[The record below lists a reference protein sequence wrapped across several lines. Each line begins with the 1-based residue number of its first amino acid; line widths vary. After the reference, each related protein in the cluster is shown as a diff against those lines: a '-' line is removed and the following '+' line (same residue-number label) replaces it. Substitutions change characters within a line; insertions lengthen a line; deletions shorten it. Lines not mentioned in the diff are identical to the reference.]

1 VAGVQLRHNQRW
13 TSPRGVAWN
22 FVVMYGRADSGLTT
36 ENGAWCESEERYS
49 SLVAASQ
56 DGIFRID
63 GEGIIR
69 FASQRAADLHGYQD
83 PAELV
88 GQPKAILVT
97 PEYVT
102 QILGSVA
109 EAMQTRQISIIE
121 YLAQRQDGSTF
132 RAEATTAAIDL
143 TIQPYALTVI
153 VRDISEREAAEARLA
168 AERAELKADL
178 EEQVA
183 ARTAEIFNLQKVTA
197 ALSQAATLLE
207 VADVVVAQVIPLM
220 GASGGSIHVLADD
233 GLHLDYI
240 DGSGY
245 APDVLASLQRIPLS
259 VARPLTEAIRER
271 SALWIESLD
280 EWRTRYP
287 DDPVAHSEGGHA
299 AAVIPLVTL
308 DGSVGVVSITFLS
321 ARRFDDDERRFL
333 LSVCQQC
340 TQALERA
347 RLYDSEL
354 RRAVELRSVNHEL
367 ESFAYSVSHDLRS
380 PLRGIDGFS
389 KLVVERYSDRL
400 DDAGKGY
407 LARIQAATV
416 RMSSLIDDLLKLS
429 RVTRT
434 ELHLQSVDV
443 SDMAHDV
450 LIDLVTAEPGR
461 NITSVIEPGMV
472 AQADSQLLRVVLENL
487 LGNAWKFTGKSEA
500 ARIEVGS
507 FELSSEAVYFVRD
520 DGVGFDMQYADKLF
534 GPFQRLHSMHEFPGT
549 GIGLATVQRIVNR
562 HGGRAWAEGAVQ
574 QGATVYFTLGVT

>member
-1 VAGVQLRHNQRW
+1 MVHVE
-13 TSPRGVAWN
+13 
-22 FVVMYGRADSGLTT
+22 ADMQTMEGLDRRD
-36 ENGAWCESEERYS
+36 GEERYN

-63 GEGIIR
+63 GDGTIT
-69 FASQRAADLHGYQD
+69 FASQRAADLYGYQD
-83 PAELV
+83 PVELV
-88 GQPKAILVT
+88 GQPKSILVT
-97 PEYVT
+97 PQYVT
-102 QILGSVA
+102 QTLGSMA
-109 EAMQTRQISIIE
+109 QALETRQISLVE
-121 YLAQRQDGSTF
+121 YVAQRRDGSTF
-132 RAEATTAAIDL
+132 RAEATSAVIDL
-143 TIQPYALTVI
+143 ASQSDALTVI
-153 VRDISEREAAEARLA
+153 VRDVSEWDAAEARLA
-168 AERAELKADL
+168 AERAQLRANL

-207 VADVVVAQVIPLM
+207 VADVVVAQVIPFV
-220 GASGGSIHVLADD
+220 GASGGSIHVVSDD
-233 GLHLDYI
+233 GLDLDYL

-245 APDVLASLQRIPLS
+245 SSELLASMQRIPLTF
-259 VARPLTEAIRER
+259 VRPLTDAIRQG

-280 EWRTRYP
+280 DWKSRYP

-299 AAVIPLVTL
+299 AAVIPLVAL
-308 DGSVGVVSITFLS
+308 DRPVGVVSLTFLA
-321 ARRFDDDERRFL
+321 ARRFDEDQRRFL
-333 LSVCQQC
+333 SSVCQQC

-389 KLVVERYSDRL
+389 KLVAERYADRL

-407 LARIQAATV
+407 LARIQAATT

-429 RVTRT
+429 RVTRA
-434 ELHLQSVDV
+434 ELHYTSVDV
-443 SDMAHDV
+443 SELAHDV
-450 LIDLVTAEPGR
+450 LIDLDASEPGR
-461 NITSVIEPGMV
+461 KITRVVEPGMV
-472 AQADSQLLRVVLENL
+472 ALADAQLLRVVLENL
-487 LGNAWKFTGKSEA
+487 LGNAWKFTGKRDT

-507 FELSSEAVYFVRD
+507 FELASERTYFVRD

-549 GIGLATVQRIVNR
+549 GIGLATVQRIVTR
-562 HGGRAWAEGAVQ
+562 HGGRTWAEGTVGH
-574 QGATVYFTLGVT
+574 GATVYFTLGVT

>member
-1 VAGVQLRHNQRW
+1 
-13 TSPRGVAWN
+13 
-22 FVVMYGRADSGLTT
+22 MT
-36 ENGAWCESEERYS
+36 EDRAWCESEERYN
-49 SLVAASQ
+49 SLVTASQ

-63 GEGIIR
+63 GDGTIR
-69 FASQRAADLHGYQD
+69 FASQRAADLHGYLD

-88 GQPKAILVT
+88 GQPKSVLVT
-97 PEYVT
+97 PAYVT
-102 QILGSVA
+102 QTVESIA
-109 EAMQTRQISIIE
+109 RAIETRQTSVIE
-121 YLAQRQDGSTF
+121 YLAKRRDGSTF
-132 RAEATTAAIDL
+132 RAEATSAVIDL

-153 VRDISEREAAEARLA
+153 VRDVSEREAAVARLT
-168 AERAELKADL
+168 AERAQLKADL

-207 VADVVVAQVIPLM
+207 VADVVVSQVIPLM

-245 APDVLASLQRIPLS
+245 RPDVLANLQRIPLT

-280 EWRTRYP
+280 EWQTRYP

-299 AAVIPLVTL
+299 AAVIPLVAL
-308 DGSVGVVSITFLS
+308 GRSVGVVSITFIG

-347 RLYDSEL
+347 HLYDSEL

-400 DDAGKGY
+400 DDAGRGY
-407 LARIQAATV
+407 LARIQAATA
-416 RMSSLIDDLLKLS
+416 RMSTLIDDLLKLS
-429 RVTRT
+429 RVTRS
-434 ELHLQSVDV
+434 ELHLQPIDV
-443 SDMAHDV
+443 SELAHDV
-450 LIDLVTAEPGR
+450 VIDLAAAEPAR
-461 NITSVIEPGMV
+461 KITSVIEPGMV
-472 AQADSQLLRVVLENL
+472 APADLQLLRVVLENL
-487 LGNAWKFTGKSEA
+487 LGNAWKFTGKREA

-507 FELSSEAVYFVRD
+507 LEVGPEKVYFVRD

-549 GIGLATVQRIVNR
+549 GIGLATVQCIINR
-562 HGGRAWAEGAVQ
+562 HGGRTWAEGVVQ